1 MDFDELT
8 AEEQILLVIFKKL
21 MAKRGLLH
29 HFYFFVRRS
38 GGLGGF
44 CIYKENGKWVSYI
57 YERGEKCGYRE
68 YNDLFSLCMDIFEAL
83 DKESTDYCMKEFPL
97 LVDEFLNSQRNGK
110 TR

>member
-8 AEEQILLVIFKKL
+8 DEEQILLVIFKKL

-29 HFYFFVRRS
+29 EFYFFVRRS

-44 CIYKENGKWVSYI
+44 CI